1 MLYSLILMWSYKLKF
16 LESSIPQTELDE
28 KKNTK
33 DTPRMLFINSNPIQV
48 EMEDF
53 TQERNLEGIKL
64 QNSVLVTS

>member
-28 KKNTK
+28 KNTK

>member
-1 MLYSLILMWSYKLKF
+1 MWSYKLKF